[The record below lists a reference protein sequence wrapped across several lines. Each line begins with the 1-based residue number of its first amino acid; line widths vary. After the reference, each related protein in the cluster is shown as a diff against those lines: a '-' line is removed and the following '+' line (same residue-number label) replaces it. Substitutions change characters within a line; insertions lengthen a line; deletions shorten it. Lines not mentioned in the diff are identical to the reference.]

1 MHPNILI
8 WSMHLKGLQPID
20 NFFGKPYAQI
30 LHIFRKYLL
39 GLGLNG
45 FKVYNLGLG
54 RMFKF
59 KVKL

>member
-1 MHPNILI
+1 
-8 WSMHLKGLQPID
+8 MHLKGLQPID